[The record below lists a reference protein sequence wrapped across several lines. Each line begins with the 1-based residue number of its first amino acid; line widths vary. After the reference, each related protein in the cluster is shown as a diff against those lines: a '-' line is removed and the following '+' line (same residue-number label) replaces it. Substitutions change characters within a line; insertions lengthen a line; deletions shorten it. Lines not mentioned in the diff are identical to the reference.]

1 MKKIFNNS
9 TQLTE
14 IAKQKTCPRCKGF
27 GSNLNDIDIC
37 PLCNGYGYL
46 WVNNTSGNTLKMY
59 GRTGQEQFY

>member
-14 IAKQKTCPRCKGF
+14 IAKQKTCPR
-27 GSNLNDIDIC
+27 
-37 PLCNGYGYL
+37 CNGYGYL